1 MNKWVGFPFPNKPL
15 FCLCKLSRQGI
26 ARISFIPTVKFV
38 PGTDVFG
45 IGSYRVGLCIDVS
58 EVFPVA
64 LYLTYKRSL
73 SDPDMESRA
82 LEIIEFDHQTLE
94 KIFGRKS
101 PANIINNLSF
111 DDKPGHFMNLRG

>member
-1 MNKWVGFPFPNKPL
+1 M
-15 FCLCKLSRQGI
+15 
-26 ARISFIPTVKFV
+26 KFV

-94 KIFGRKS
+94 KNFRRKS
-101 PANIINNLSF
+101 PTNSINHSEL
-111 DDKPGHFMNLRG
+111 